1 MNSKAYIEES
11 AIIDWRNR
19 LTTLNEDSITLLNE
33 YQNKV
38 NELDEHMKGNVS
50 EGFIRDETKVIKEN
64 ISFHNNMK
72 DLDKLLNT
80 VIEKMNSY

>member
-50 EGFIRDETKVIKEN
+50 EGFIRDETNVIKEN

>member
-64 ISFHNNMK
+64 TSFHNNMK